1 MISVAVVDDGISNG
15 LFGTNK
21 IEHSIEI
28 TSDLIIQY
36 IDKSNMVRGNISHGT
51 ICAAIIKKYYPEA
64 ILTSIKVL
72 NNKSH
77 KCKKEQLIKAV
88 EWCIHNDVQV
98 INLSIGTINY
108 RDFEPI
114 REIIDKAYKRGL
126 IIVAACNNKDIFTY
140 PASYTNTIGVKCC
153 KINSL
158 KEGEHIFNLYPIDGI
173 EVTSCSEHRL
183 LKNNLKSKITSKC
196 NSYAAPMI
204 TAEVCKIMSKF
215 PNITLRKIK
224 EELYKHS
231 INYTNNILE
240 LNNIKSIDWIGNAA
254 LVNMN
259 KKEEIL
265 QLSYT
270 NKIKNFKQ
278 FNDIDIEQ
286 FDTLILFN
294 NIIEDYEKIK
304 PIIYKFERKQ
314 KNIIVINE
322 EHQYESF
329 EVNHNNDYVKFL
341 NASVVNHFYEGC
353 LTKKIDVPLIIIYDY
368 TNSKLIE
375 LLKIL
380 TDKFRADGYYAAG
393 ICTKPISILYMLEYI
408 PVSRERN
415 FVELKDKLEALYKVY
430 DYDII
435 ILGLSIY
442 IEDTDKIKDI
452 NVSLNPDKTIF
463 LIDNLTY
470 KVKTCIEEISTD
482 APLIITTQG
491 DIEKYVRFGYKIF
504 SYKDLNLFYEYILK
518 MLICED

>member
-21 IEHSIEI
+21 IAHSIEI

-36 IDKSNMVRGNISHGT
+36 VDKSNIVRGNTSHGT

-64 ILTSIKVL
+64 ILNSIKVL
-72 NNKSH
+72 NHKSH
-77 KCKKEQLIKAV
+77 KCKKEQLIKAI
-88 EWCIHNDVQV
+88 EWCIYNDVQV

-114 REIIDKAYKRGL
+114 REIIDKAYNKGL

-153 KINSL
+153 KIDTL

-204 TAEVCKIMSKF
+204 TAEVCKIISKF
-215 PNITLRKIK
+215 PNITFKKIK

-231 INYTNNILE
+231 INYTNSILE
-240 LNNIKSIDWIGNAA
+240 LNNFKSIDWIGNAA

-265 QLSYT
+265 KLSYT

-278 FNDIDIEQ
+278 FNDINIDQ
-286 FDTLILFN
+286 FDTLILYN
-294 NIIEDYEKIK
+294 NKIEDYEKIK

-329 EVNHNNDYVKFL
+329 EVNHNNDYVNFL

-353 LTKKIDVPLIIIYDY
+353 LTKK
-368 TNSKLIE
+368 KL
-375 LLKIL
+375 
-380 TDKFRADGYYAAG
+380 
-393 ICTKPISILYMLEYI
+393 M
-408 PVSRERN
+408 SR
-415 FVELKDKLEALYKVY
+415 
-430 DYDII
+430 
-435 ILGLSIY
+435 
-442 IEDTDKIKDI
+442 
-452 NVSLNPDKTIF
+452 
-463 LIDNLTY
+463 
-470 KVKTCIEEISTD
+470 
-482 APLIITTQG
+482 
-491 DIEKYVRFGYKIF
+491 
-504 SYKDLNLFYEYILK
+504 
-518 MLICED
+518 